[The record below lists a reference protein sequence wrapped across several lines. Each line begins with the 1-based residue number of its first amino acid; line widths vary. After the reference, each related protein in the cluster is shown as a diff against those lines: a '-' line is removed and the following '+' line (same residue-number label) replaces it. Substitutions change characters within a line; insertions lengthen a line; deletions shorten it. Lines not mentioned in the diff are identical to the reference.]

1 MFLTFINAIGI
12 VMFPLL
18 RRSNKEKLP
27 WLFKT
32 IRDLFV
38 PITYSF
44 LIFYVP
50 ARYILSMW
58 LPEYADSLQYMGI
71 LFPIV
76 IYEGRM
82 SLLINTYLKT
92 IRKEKT
98 ILFVNILTLSL
109 TLLFAIV
116 IIFLVGN
123 IMLAVG
129 LILFSL
135 ALRCNLAEFFL
146 CKYLDVKVG
155 SKIILETVLT
165 ILFIIGNIVF
175 NGGFL
180 SMVVYLI
187 SFLVYIFIIRKIW

>member
-1 MFLTFINAIGI
+1 M
-12 VMFPLL
+12 
-18 RRSNKEKLP
+18 
-27 WLFKT
+27 
-32 IRDLFV
+32 
-38 PITYSF
+38 
-44 LIFYVP
+44 
-50 ARYILSMW
+50 
-58 LPEYADSLQYMGI
+58 
-71 LFPIV
+71 
-76 IYEGRM
+76 
-82 SLLINTYLKT
+82 
-92 IRKEKT
+92 
-98 ILFVNILTLSL
+98 FVNILTLSL

-175 NGGFL
+175 DGGFL

-187 SFLVYIFIIRKIW
+187 SFLVYIFIIRKNLVKVPKNFGI